1 MSFYGVLA
9 GLIFTGVGCT
19 LEGISA
25 AITGIRSTQATSSS
39 QRSTLLA
46 AASTVMI
53 GTVLFIV
60 ALILLFVNRKKQ
72 SKGLKIASIVIG
84 VLAVLLLLTS
94 ALISGIYSNQFKTS
108 DTVLY
113 GALRTAAILIPIGVL
128 LIGIGYIILSIV
140 IGKRAK
146 AL

>member
-9 GLIFTGVGCT
+9 GVIITGVGLT

-25 AITGIRSTQATSSS
+25 AITGIRSTQAKDSA

-53 GTVLFIV
+53 GTVLFVI
-60 ALILLFVNRKKQ
+60 ALVLLFINGKKQ
-72 SKGLKIASIVIG
+72 SKGLKIASIIIMV
-84 VLAVLLLLTS
+84 VAVLLLLTS
-94 ALISGIYSNQFKTS
+94 ALISGIYSNQFK
-108 DTVLY
+108 DTDAVLY
-113 GALRTAAILIPIGVL
+113 GALRTAAILIPIGVFL
-128 LIGIGYIILSIV
+128 IILGYFILNFV

-146 AL
+146 KL

>member
-1 MSFYGVLA
+1 MSFYGILA
-9 GLIFTGVGCT
+9 GVIFTGAGLT
-19 LEGISA
+19 LEGVSA
-25 AITGIRSTQATSSS
+25 AITGIRSTQAKDSA

-53 GTVLFIV
+53 GAVLLIV
-60 ALILLFVNRKKQ
+60 ALIILFINGKKQ
-72 SKGLKIASIVIG
+72 SKGLKIASLVIG
-84 VLAVLLLLTS
+84 ILSILLLLTS
-94 ALISGIYSNQFKTS
+94 ALISGIYSNQFKNT

-113 GALRTAAILIPIGVL
+113 GALRTAAILIPIGVV
-128 LIGIGYIILSIV
+128 LIIIGYFILNFV

>member
-1 MSFYGVLA
+1 MSFYGVIA
-9 GLIFTGVGCT
+9 GVIFTGAGLT

-25 AITGIRSTQATSSS
+25 AITGIRSTQAADSS

-60 ALILLFVNRKKQ
+60 ALVLLFINRKKQ
-72 SKGLKIASIVIG
+72 SKGLKIASIIIM

-94 ALISGIYSNQFKTS
+94 ALISGIYSNQFKES
-108 DTVLY
+108 DAVLY
-113 GALRTAAILIPIGVL
+113 GALRTSAILIPIGVL
-128 LIGIGYIILSIV
+128 LIVIGYFILNFV